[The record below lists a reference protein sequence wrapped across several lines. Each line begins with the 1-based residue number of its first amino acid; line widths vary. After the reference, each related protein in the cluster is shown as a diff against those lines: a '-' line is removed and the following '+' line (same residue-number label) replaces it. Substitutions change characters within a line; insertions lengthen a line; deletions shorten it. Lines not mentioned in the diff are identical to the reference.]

1 MAMYKGK
8 ITLVDMRESGS
19 LYTWVMYA
27 DDKIGTGISP
37 SPENKSYI
45 GILYNQT
52 KPDPSKNPE
61 DYNWTPLEG
70 KNLVSTKMYYAVSAN
85 GVVPPIEIIDF
96 KIDDQG
102 ILTFKEDGATSLIIN
117 DNYLGAKIED
127 IEHQL
132 SLNNNYIMGIGAKWS
147 EIIPEVPQG
156 YFLWTKI
163 EYIYS
168 DGERDIHYS
177 NSYHGA
183 DGKEGPR
190 GLDSSSYKI
199 RANQTEILKFVN
211 LDGAVS
217 FSPENLEF
225 AVYKDQS
232 KPGSDVYYEQ
242 VRKLSKERFSLSVY
256 NINTDQYIDIPS
268 EFIKFDSKQDVFNVD
283 LYSLSGEVEAFN
295 ILLEEECLMKYS
307 YSLSNEEG
315 NFNLVDYINIRYG
328 IKKDMAALSIE
339 AGKIVQSIQNS
350 YLTFSATGLTIQ
362 NGGFQILDEFGN
374 PLLQSTKGN
383 LVVTGTINA
392 NDGYFAGELR
402 SRSGYFEGSIT
413 AKDGRIGGFIISED
427 ELISQKT
434 YISKVENGQEVY
446 FPNIVLNGTTGQIL
460 AHDIVLGTGAVIEDY
475 IQLGQAF
482 IYNPDNN
489 KDKFIEAGNIS
500 LNQTGILKLG
510 SIELFGGA
518 TDAQAYLKAENG
530 NWIIQEDGMAI
541 FNDIYANNVHLQDT
555 ILEIGSVQ
563 AMGSLMMFKDSW
575 SISRID
581 NNTIIIDSLTN
592 LSENDWIYSGKNIYK
607 IIGIQQDNSSTI
619 LTLNKTYSSSD
630 GLIITKFGKAATE
643 NDSGFILSILGE
655 QAMINDNRGFASGNA
670 LVISDFVEENGVL
683 SYRKRL
689 VLGQLDG
696 AIDKNITGL
705 GLYADNVF
713 LNGSLTTKVDEDSYA
728 GINTIGEAIATVF
741 GDKDQSR
748 IIFWAGSASSS
759 NLDIQEAPFQ
769 VTEKGSIYASKGI
782 FRDSIISDSII
793 QGADIYAARIHGGTT
808 DQASSLTIYDTSLG
822 IIFKEGYQTSEKE
835 VFSIRADGLQQYGNY
850 FIEIKNNNVG
860 FYGDKFV
867 INTRE
872 NNYLEITSNPNT
884 GTDLITKSVVDG
896 LVKEKNY
903 QTFSDDKIAFG
914 FNNGSQREDGFV
926 INKDKSELKSLSV
939 WLEKDIYFGSGTSYM
954 QYKKASE
961 GYDLFINE

>member
-96 KIDDQG
+96 KINDQG
-102 ILTFKEDGATSLIIN
+102 VLTFKEDSATSLIIN

-127 IEHQL
+127 IEYQL
-132 SLNNNYIMGIGAKWS
+132 SLNNSYIMGIGVKWS
-147 EIIPEVPQG
+147 EFIPEVPQG
-156 YFLWTKI
+156 YFLWTKM

-183 DGKEGPR
+183 DGKEGPK

-256 NINTDQYIDIPS
+256 NINTNQYIEIPS
-268 EFIKFDSKQDVFNVD
+268 EFISFDSKQDVFNVD
-283 LYSLSGEVEAFN
+283 LYSLSGEIEAFN

-315 NFNLVDYINIRYG
+315 NFNLVDYVNVRYG
-328 IKKDMAALSIE
+328 IKKDMAALSVE
-339 AGKIVQSIQNS
+339 AGKIVQSIQDS
-350 YLTFSATGLTIQ
+350 YLTFSATGLTIK
-362 NGGFQILDEFGN
+362 NGGFQILDSNDN
-374 PLLQSTKGN
+374 PLLKSTAGN
-383 LVVTGTINA
+383 LTVTGTINA

-402 SRSGYFEGSIT
+402 SKSGFFEGSVT
-413 AKDGRIGGFIISED
+413 AKSGKIGGFNISED
-427 ELISQKT
+427 KLTSEKT
-434 YISKVENGQEVY
+434 YIEIVNGQENY
-446 FPNIVLNGTTGQIL
+446 LPNITLDGTTGQII
-460 AHDIVLGTGAVIEDY
+460 AHDIILGAGAIIEDY
-475 IQLGQAF
+475 IKIGNAF
-482 IYNPDNN
+482 IYNPT
-489 KDKFIEAGNIS
+489 KHSDKFIEAGNIN
-500 LNQTGILKLG
+500 LNQTGILNLG
-510 SIELFGGA
+510 SIEMHGGDD
-518 TDAQAYLKAENG
+518 TTQAYMKSENG
-530 NWIIQEDGMAI
+530 NWLIREDGVAI
-541 FNDIYANNVHLQDT
+541 FNDVYANNVHLQDA
-555 ILEIGSVQ
+555 ILEIGTVQ
-563 AMGSLMMFKDSW
+563 AMGSLMLFKDSW
-575 SISRID
+575 SITSA
-581 NNTIIIDSLTN
+581 NNNVIVVSGLTN

-607 IIGIQQDNSSTI
+607 VVSLTQSDSTTTI
-619 LTLNKTYSSSD
+619 TLNKSYILDD
-630 GLIITKFGKAATE
+630 GLIITKFGKTS
-643 NDSGFILSILGE
+643 DSQVPGFILSILGE
-655 QAMINDNRGFASGNA
+655 QAIINDNRAFASGNA
-670 LVISDFVEENGVL
+670 LTISDFVEENGTL
-683 SYRKRL
+683 TYTKRL

-696 AIDKNITGL
+696 AVDKNITGL

-713 LNGSLTTKVDEDSYA
+713 LNGSLTTKVDDDSYA
-728 GINTIGEAIATVF
+728 GINTIGEATATVF
-741 GDKDQSR
+741 DNKDKSR

-759 NLDIQEAPFQ
+759 NIDIQEAPFQ
-769 VTEKGSIYASKGI
+769 VTEMGSIYARKGI
-782 FRDSIISDSII
+782 FRDSIISDSVI

-808 DQASSLTIYDTSLG
+808 DQPGSLTIYDTSMG
-822 IIFKEGYQTSEKE
+822 IIFKEGYQTTEKE
-835 VFSIRADGLQQYGNY
+835 VFGIHADGLQQNNDY
-850 FIEIKNNNVG
+850 FIEIKNNKIG
-860 FYGDKFV
+860 FHGDNFIV
-867 INTRE
+867 DTRE
-872 NNYLEITSNPNT
+872 NNYLEITSNITN
-884 GTDLITKSVVDG
+884 GVDLTMKVVSDG
-896 LVKEKNY
+896 LSSERSY
-903 QTFSDDKIAFG
+903 QNFTNDKISFG
-914 FNNGSQREDGFV
+914 FNQGTGREDSII
-926 INKDKSELKSLSV
+926 INKDKSQIKSLAT
-939 WLEKDIYFGSGTSYM
+939 WLEKDVYFGSGTSYM
-954 QYKKASE
+954 QYKKAEE